1 MKEYLCKQCNKKI
14 SHENKYCPYCGA
26 DLYETKNYC
35 SNCKAMYS
43 ENTKYCPECAN
54 KCISIEQFNGTII
67 DDKEN
72 GSNIEMTDYDI
83 ASVVVNNDKIK
94 TTFKV
99 LGIINILLI
108 LLVSLALLFVPIFYL
123 LNECYF
129 GYNYIYDNFN
139 GIAIL
144 IKRLCE
150 AKKMNEVLK
159 DNLSIMTGYNFFLLI
174 FITVVSFLITQLFVS
189 IKMIVGKYQDFFTRT
204 VTRIIGSIWG
214 KVIIIAVVYFF
225 FELSLGKDAELVL
238 TLGIKPLVS
247 PYIIMLPLII
257 STIVIDMVS
266 LLIRYILLKRIQP
279 FKVVPKQLVAHR
291 ILHLLAAAGVLIC
304 FVELIWLYKAF
315 DVNILKILVFKVY
328 DSNTISVAV
337 SKFINFL
344 LIYAF
349 VVFPRIEFAIGIIR
363 ISTATRQNELKNKL
377 YENALIGNRFCFMC
391 IIMNYAS
398 ISYFSRFGTSLRTGT
413 IVFLVYLK
421 IFLTLLGLTI
431 ITNLL
436 KRKAANA
443 INNGECYES

>member
-1 MKEYLCKQCNKKI
+1 
-14 SHENKYCPYCGA
+14 
-26 DLYETKNYC
+26 
-35 SNCKAMYS
+35 
-43 ENTKYCPECAN
+43 
-54 KCISIEQFNGTII
+54 
-67 DDKEN
+67 
-72 GSNIEMTDYDI
+72 
-83 ASVVVNNDKIK
+83 
-94 TTFKV
+94 
-99 LGIINILLI
+99 
-108 LLVSLALLFVPIFYL
+108 
-123 LNECYF
+123 
-129 GYNYIYDNFN
+129 
-139 GIAIL
+139 
-144 IKRLCE
+144 
-150 AKKMNEVLK
+150 MNEVLK
-159 DNLSIMTGYNFFLLI
+159 DNLSIMIGYNFFLLI

-279 FKVVPKQLVAHR
+279 FKVVPKQLVAHL

-315 DVNILKILVFKVY
+315 DVNILKILVFKVD

-349 VVFPRIEFAIGIIR
+349 VVFPIIEFAIGIIR

-413 IVFLVYLK
+413 IVFLFYLK